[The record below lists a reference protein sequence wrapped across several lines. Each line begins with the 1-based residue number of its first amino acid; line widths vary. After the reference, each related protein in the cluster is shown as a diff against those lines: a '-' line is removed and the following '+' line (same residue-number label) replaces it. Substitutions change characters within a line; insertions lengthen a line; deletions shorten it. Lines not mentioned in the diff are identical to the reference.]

1 MESLSTKKIREFR
14 QHLFINL
21 IFFFSVS
28 GSTMSSKLSRLLAVA
43 HSLFHHAGFIQI
55 QAVPELVREKFLPIV
70 RTEEQLLF
78 VYHLVGPFLQRLNS
92 ER

>member
-1 MESLSTKKIREFR
+1 
-14 QHLFINL
+14 
-21 IFFFSVS
+21 
-28 GSTMSSKLSRLLAVA
+28 MSSKLSRLLAVA

-92 ER
+92 ERYFI

>member
-1 MESLSTKKIREFR
+1 M
-14 QHLFINL
+14 NL
-21 IFFFSVS
+21 GNIYLLIGFFFSVS